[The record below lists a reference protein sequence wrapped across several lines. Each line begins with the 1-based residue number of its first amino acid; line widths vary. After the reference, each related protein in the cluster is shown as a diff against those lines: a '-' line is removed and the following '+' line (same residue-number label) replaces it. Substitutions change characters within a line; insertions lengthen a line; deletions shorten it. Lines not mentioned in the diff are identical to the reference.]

1 MIFFFFLITQAYVFH
16 VEKHPQ
22 AVWFEQCVTFN
33 AFSSEILEMVYNVF
47 VILGLCALP
56 LVTIIFCYLRILF
69 QIQKA
74 NNSHTS
80 SDGILIRML
89 YLSLSWYSSP
99 TSTLSWNFFHPFYIY
114 RNTLTTLKSSY
125 HVSSS
130 NSNSQNDGR
139 FCVHFFPL
147 LDSI

>member
-1 MIFFFFLITQAYVFH
+1 M
-16 VEKHPQ
+16 EKHPQ

-56 LVTIIFCYLRILF
+56 LVTIIFCYLRILC

-89 YLSLSWYSSP
+89 YLSLSCLCIQVPLQLYHE
-99 TSTLSWNFFHPFYIY
+99 TFFIPFTH
-114 RNTLTTLKSSY
+114 RNTLATLKSSY